1 MTSPSRGAT
10 ADTTGPAGHDQP
22 DLPPRPRSAVT
33 TGTLDLLGILAASQ
47 ALSSETS
54 LERLHARVVDV
65 LGALTGATAVHLL
78 LWDQERQDWLPHPRG
93 KASRKRHA
101 HQLLVPRGQQPLSGR
116 ELSLRPIPE
125 PSPAPHARAGWQL
138 RPAWSR

>member
-1 MTSPSRGAT
+1 M

-54 LERLHARVVDV
+54 LERLHARVVEV
-65 LGALTGATAVHLL
+65 LGALTGATAVHLP
-78 LWDQERQDWLPHPRG
+78 LWRDDRQDWLMPTRG
-93 KASRKRHA
+93 GLSPVS
-101 HQLLVPRGQQPLSGR
+101 VPG
-116 ELSLRPIPE
+116 
-125 PSPAPHARAGWQL
+125 HD
-138 RPAWSR
+138 